1 MEFVIACKTALK
13 HFRREYGDTGFYSI
27 KDIGDRWVFFG
38 GDKKG
43 RVFYGKMGITIE
55 KNGDKIDYFY
65 LPDKH
70 NFELLDHA
78 KDVEV
83 PEKFRIK

>member
-43 RVFYGKMGITIE
+43 RVFYGKMG
-55 KNGDKIDYFY
+55 
-65 LPDKH
+65 LQ
-70 NFELLDHA
+70 
-78 KDVEV
+78 
-83 PEKFRIK
+83 